1 MADANRQIVPPIRID
16 FSTDDKKWIAEKIT
30 DVLTSGRLT
39 LGVYGEEF
47 EAEFAAMHGVKYAVA
62 VNSGTCSLEIIY
74 RALDVKGRDVLVP
87 ADTFFATA
95 ATVIAAG
102 GNPVLMDTDIETLS
116 TTALEVEKRL
126 TDNTAAIT
134 IVHCAG
140 LMTSEMPAIVALCK
154 ARGIPLVEDA
164 AHAHAS
170 TLNGQYAGSF
180 GIAGS
185 FSFYPTKVMT
195 SAEGGMITTDDER
208 IATEARIYRDQG
220 KASFH
225 QNSHIRLGY
234 NWRMSE
240 PCAIIGLR
248 HLQHLKEMV
257 AGRKRAAALYF
268 DALTAENCGLRL
280 IHEPKGNSAN
290 FYKFAAYLPDGCDR
304 AHLKAWMKEEHG
316 VIFAGEAYE
325 FALQQHPVFQHLDTG
340 DLPDSLYACGRQ
352 VCLPMFASMTDTEIN
367 RVVDGLK
374 AAKIAGVL

>member
-1 MADANRQIVPPIRID
+1 MADSNRQIVPPIRID
-16 FSTDDKKWIAEKIT
+16 FSTEDKAWIADKIT

-39 LGVYGEEF
+39 LGVYGEQF
-47 EAEFAAMHGVKYAVA
+47 ESEFAAMHGVKHAVA

-102 GNPVLMDTDIETLS
+102 GNPVLMDTDIVTLS
-116 TTALEVEKRL
+116 TTASEVEKRI
-126 TDNTAAIT
+126 TKNTAAVT

-257 AGRKRAAALYF
+257 SGRRRAAALYF
-268 DALTAENCGLRL
+268 DALSAENCGLTL
-280 IHEPKGNSAN
+280 IHEPKGNIAN
-290 FYKFAAYLPDGCDR
+290 FYKFAAYLPEGCDR
-304 AHLKAWMKEEHG
+304 AQLKAWMKEEQD

-325 FALQQHPVFQHLDTG
+325 FALQQHPVFHHLDTG
-340 DLPDSLYACGRQ
+340 DLPNSLYACGRQ
-352 VCLPMFASMTDTEIN
+352 VCLPMFASMTDLDIN

-374 AAKIAGVL
+374 AAKAAGVL

>member
-1 MADANRQIVPPIRID
+1 MADVNLPIVPPIRID
-16 FSTDDKKWIAEKIT
+16 FSADDKAWIAEKIT

-39 LGVYGEEF
+39 LGVYGEQF
-47 EAEFAAMHGVKYAVA
+47 EAEFAAMHGVSHAVA

-74 RALDVKGRDVLVP
+74 RALDVKGCDVLVP

-102 GNPVLMDTDIETLS
+102 GRPVLMDTDLATLS
-116 TTALEVEKRL
+116 TTVAEVEKRL
-126 TDNTAAIT
+126 TANTAAVT

-140 LMTSEMPAIVALCK
+140 LITADMPAIVALCK
-154 ARGIPLVEDA
+154 ARNIPLVEDA

-195 SAEGGMITTDDER
+195 SAEGGMITTDDAH
-208 IATEARIYRDQG
+208 IAAEARIYRDQG

-225 QNSHIRLGY
+225 QNSHVRLGY

-248 HLQHLKEMV
+248 HLQHLKTMV
-257 AGRKRAAALYF
+257 AGRRRATSTRSNTPFA
-268 DALTAENCGLRL
+268 CV
-280 IHEPKGNSAN
+280 SA
-290 FYKFAAYLPDGCDR
+290 P
-304 AHLKAWMKEEHG
+304 
-316 VIFAGEAYE
+316 
-325 FALQQHPVFQHLDTG
+325 T
-340 DLPDSLYACGRQ
+340 
-352 VCLPMFASMTDTEIN
+352 
-367 RVVDGLK
+367 
-374 AAKIAGVL
+374 